1 MIEWFNDLSRE
12 YQVFYGIGIFS
23 LGVVIV
29 QMLMTLIGFDQ
40 DGGFDVELGDMDH
53 GSGIG
58 LFSSQTLGA
67 FFLAFG
73 WVGAAALKSGAT
85 LIIASGIAVGCGVG
99 SMFAMFILLKSMLKL
114 QAKGNLDYATVIG
127 EEGTVYVTIPG
138 DDQDGG
144 GQIQIN
150 IQGRHTTASARKKSS
165 GALKPGQRVR
175 VTGVNGPASF
185 IVEEVET
192 LDTF

>member
-1 MIEWFNDLSRE
+1 MIDWFNNLALE
-12 YQVFYGIGIFS
+12 YQIFYGIGIFS
-23 LGVVIV
+23 LAVVVV
-29 QMLMTLIGFDQ
+29 QMLMTLIGFDH

-85 LIIASGIAVGCGVG
+85 LMIASIIAIVCGG
-99 SMFAMFILLKSMLKL
+99 GAMFGMLVLLRSMLKL
-114 QAKGNLDYATVIG
+114 QAKGNLEYDSVIG
-127 EEGTVYVTIPG
+127 EEGIVYVTIPG
-138 DDQDGG
+138 GDEDGG

-150 IQGRHTTASARKKSS
+150 IQGRYTTASARKQSL

-185 IVEEVET
+185 IVEEA
-192 LDTF
+192 

>member
-1 MIEWFNDLSRE
+1 MQIIDWFDSLALE
-12 YQVFYGIGIFS
+12 YQIFYGIGIFS
-23 LGVVIV
+23 LAVVAV
-29 QMLMTLIGFDQ
+29 QMLLTLIGFDSH
-40 DGGFDVELGDMDH
+40 DGGFDAGLGEVGH
-53 GSGIG
+53 GSGVG

-73 WVGAAALKSGAT
+73 WVGAAALKNGAS
-85 LIIASGIAVGCGVG
+85 IILSSAIATGFGLASMV
-99 SMFAMFILLKSMLKL
+99 AMLVLLRSLLKMQSR
-114 QAKGNLDYATVIG
+114 GNLDYSSAIG

-138 DDQDGG
+138 SDEDGG

-150 IQGRHTTASARKKSS
+150 IQGRFTTASARKESP

-185 IVEEVET
+185 VVEAA
-192 LDTF
+192 

>member
-1 MIEWFNDLSRE
+1 MIDWFNNLTLA
-12 YQVFYGIGIFS
+12 YQIFYGIGI
-23 LGVVIV
+23 LALAVVAV
-29 QMLMTLIGFDQ
+29 QMLMTLIGFDH

-53 GSGIG
+53 GSGVG

-73 WVGAAALKSGAT
+73 WVGVAALKNGASIM
-85 LIIASGIAVGCGVG
+85 LSSVIATAFGVG
-99 SMFAMFILLKSMLKL
+99 AMGAMLFLLRSMLKM
-114 QAKGNLDYATVIG
+114 QAKGNLDYSSVIG

-138 DDQDGG
+138 DDADGG

-150 IQGRHTTASARKKSS
+150 IQGRFTTASARKVTP
-165 GALKPGQRVR
+165 GALKPGQRVK

-185 IVEEVET
+185 VVEEA
-192 LDTF
+192 

>member
-1 MIEWFNDLSRE
+1 MIDWFNNLTLE
-12 YQVFYGIGIFS
+12 YQIFYGIGI
-23 LGVVIV
+23 LALAVVAV
-29 QMLMTLIGFDQ
+29 QMLMTLIGFDH
-40 DGGFDVELGDMDH
+40 DGGFDAGMGDMDLGDLDH

-73 WVGAAALKSGAT
+73 WIGVGALKAGLSSFLAGF
-85 LIIASGIAVGCGVG
+85 IAFAVGLGA
-99 SMFAMFILLKSMLKL
+99 MFAMLYMLKGLMKL
-114 QAKGNLDYATVIG
+114 QSQGNLDYSTVIG

-138 DDQDGG
+138 GDEDGG

-150 IQGRHTTASARKKSS
+150 IQGRFTTASARKQSP
-165 GALKPGQRVR
+165 GALKPGQRIR

-185 IVEEVET
+185 VVEAA
-192 LDTF
+192 

>member
-1 MIEWFNDLSRE
+1 MFDWFNELTLA
-12 YQVFYGIGIFS
+12 YQIFYGIGILS
-23 LGVVIV
+23 LAVVAV
-29 QMLMTLIGFDQ
+29 QMLMTLIGFDG

-73 WVGAAALKSGAT
+73 WVGVAALKNGASIVLGT
-85 LIIASGIAVGCGVG
+85 VIASAFGLA
-99 SMFAMFILLKSMLKL
+99 SMFAMLVLLRAMLRM
-114 QAKGNLDYATVIG
+114 QAKGNLDYSSVIG
-127 EEGTVYVTIPG
+127 QEGTVYTTIPG
-138 DDQDGG
+138 SDEDGG

-150 IQGRHTTASARKKSS
+150 IQGRFTTASARKVSP
-165 GALKPGQRVR
+165 GALKPGQRVK

-185 IVEEVET
+185 IVEEA
-192 LDTF
+192 

>member
-1 MIEWFNDLSRE
+1 MIEWFNNLALE
-12 YQVFYGIGIFS
+12 YQIFYGIGIFS
-23 LGVVIV
+23 LAVVV
-29 QMLMTLIGFDQ
+29 FQMLMTLIGFDH
-40 DGGFDVELGDMDH
+40 DSFDAGIGDFDH
-53 GSGIG
+53 GSGVG

-73 WVGAAALKSGAT
+73 WVGAAALKFGSSIFLASAIATGFGFASMGAM
-85 LIIASGIAVGCGVG
+85 LLLLRS
-99 SMFAMFILLKSMLKL
+99 LLKMQS
-114 QAKGNLDYATVIG
+114 KGNLDYSTAIG

-150 IQGRHTTASARKKSS
+150 IQGRLTTASARKETA

-175 VTGVNGPASF
+175 VVDVNGPASF
-185 IVEEVET
+185 VVEEA
-192 LDTF
+192 

>member
-1 MIEWFNDLSRE
+1 MIDWFNELTLA
-12 YQVFYGIGIFS
+12 YQIFYGIGIFA
-23 LGVVIV
+23 LLVVLV
-29 QMLMTLIGFDQ
+29 QMLMTLIGFDG
-40 DGGFDVELGDMDH
+40 DGGFDMELGDIDH

-73 WVGAAALKSGAT
+73 WVGVAALKNGASILLST
-85 LIIASGIAVGCGVG
+85 AIATGCGFA
-99 SMFAMFILLKSMLKL
+99 SMVAMLVLVRTLLKMQS
-114 QAKGNLDYATVIG
+114 KGNLDYSSVIG
-127 EEGTVYVTIPG
+127 EEGTVYATIPG
-138 DDQDGG
+138 SDEDGG

-150 IQGRHTTASARKKSS
+150 IQGRFRTASARKLSP

-185 IVEEVET
+185 IVEEA
-192 LDTF
+192 

>member
-1 MIEWFNDLSRE
+1 MIDWFNNLALE
-12 YQVFYGIGIFS
+12 YKIFYGIGIFS
-23 LGVVIV
+23 LAVVMV
-29 QMLMTLIGFDQ
+29 QMLMTLIGFDH

-73 WVGAAALKSGAT
+73 WVGAAALKNGAP
-85 LIIASGIAVGCGVG
+85 LVIASAIAIACGLVAMVGMLV
-99 SMFAMFILLKSMLKL
+99 LLRSMLKL
-114 QAKGNLDYATVIG
+114 QAKGNLEYASVIG
-127 EEGTVYVTIPG
+127 QEGTVYVTIPG
-138 DDQDGG
+138 GDADGG

-150 IQGRHTTASARKKSS
+150 IQGRFTTASARKPS
-165 GALKPGQRVR
+165 PGSLQPGERVR

-185 IVEEVET
+185 IVEAI
-192 LDTF
+192 